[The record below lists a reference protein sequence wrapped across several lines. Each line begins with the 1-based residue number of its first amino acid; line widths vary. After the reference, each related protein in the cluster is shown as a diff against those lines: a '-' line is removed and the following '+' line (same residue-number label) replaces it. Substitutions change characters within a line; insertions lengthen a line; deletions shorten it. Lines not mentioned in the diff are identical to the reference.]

1 MNYTKIYDQL
11 ISKAR
16 NRTLTGYK
24 ESHHIVPRCMGGS
37 DSKDNLV
44 DLTPEEHYLAHQVLV
59 RMYPE
64 DRKLVY
70 AANAMIRGRPTNKM
84 YGWLKRRFSETI
96 SENQSGTGNSQYGTI
111 WIHNGTEARK
121 IRGDIPDGWYRGKS
135 YKKEKEK
142 AIRAKKVDR
151 AAIAEAKKEARRAEL
166 RVLHSLYVEK
176 GFKAVTEAGY
186 AYSKPNL
193 VMAFAKYLPE
203 FIPQNGKT
211 RK

>member
-11 ISKAR
+11 ISRGR
-16 NRTLTGYK
+16 NRALTGYK

-44 DLTPEEHYLAHQVLV
+44 DLTPEEHYLAHQLLV

-70 AANAMIRGRPTNKM
+70 AASAMLRGRPMNKM

-135 YKKEKEK
+135 FKKEK
-142 AIRAKKVDR
+142 AIRAKKIDR
-151 AAIAEAKKEARRAEL
+151 AAKAEAKKEARRAEL

-176 GFKAVTEAGY
+176 GFKAVTESGY
-186 AYSKPNL
+186 TYSKQNL